1 MKVPNK
7 VLHIVMKLANGTEP
21 VSEEERSLAR
31 QWALDGVAKRAA
43 MQAEAAASKPKPE
56 GE

>member
-7 VLHIVMKLANGTEP
+7 ILHIVMKLANGTEP
-21 VSEEERSLAR
+21 VSEDERSLAR

-43 MQAEAAASKPKPE
+43 MQAAASQPKPE